1 MRKYK
6 IILESK
12 TIDNFVVLEKDKIV
26 NLLFQCTIK
35 YSLFCGAKNTLKKFK
50 FYFYFYIILIYSCQ
64 KIIFK
69 NIYYFN
75 IFLNKK
81 HFKK

>member
-1 MRKYK
+1 MHNKVQ
-6 IILESK
+6 
-12 TIDNFVVLEKDKIV
+12 FV
-26 NLLFQCTIK
+26 
-35 YSLFCGAKNTLKKFK
+35 GAKNTLKKFK
-50 FYFYFYIILIYSCQ
+50 FYFYFYIILICSCQ